1 MQTYPRDMDIELPDC
16 PICGKKAL
24 VIHLYD
30 TYDRADFGW
39 TAVCCAARRADR
51 VHGFEWE
58 MQMPPEDYPSVDAA
72 TKQGAID
79 AWISW
84 VQAWKERHGES

>member
-1 MQTYPRDMDIELPDC
+1 MPFNNVDLPRC

-24 VIHLYD
+24 VIHLHD
-30 TYDRADFGW
+30 TYDRADYGW
-39 TAVCCAARRADR
+39 TAGCGAARRADG
-51 VHGFEWE
+51 VHGFAWE
-58 MQMPPEDYPSVDAA
+58 AKLPPEDYPSVDAP

-84 VQAWKERHGES
+84 VEAWKERHGES